1 MEMKANYTTA
11 ALLNLSLLSQYFI
24 PFGSFIIPII
34 IWNSKKES
42 SEYIDRKGKDAINF
56 QLTFF
61 LYSIA
66 LVLIAVPAFIFSVFQ
81 IVEFHD
87 VVNNHDILMNQFNI
101 ENASWVIVTAII
113 AILLLIILKI
123 IEFFLIII
131 ATIQTSNGEEF
142 KYPLTIKF
150 LK

>member
-1 MEMKANYTTA
+1 MKANYTTA

-101 ENASWVIVTAII
+101 ENTSWVIVTAII